1 MTKYQ
6 FYLKL
11 AFLGGS
17 VVTMVT
23 TAILVGC
30 GKDGAI
36 TNVFLG
42 TASAFTAAN
51 VWQILNGMG
60 SKSEDKP
67 VE

>member
-6 FYLKL
+6 LILKL
-11 AFLGGS
+11 AFLAGS

-36 TNVFLG
+36 TNTFLG

-51 VWQILNGMG
+51 VWQILNGRDG
-60 SKSEDKP
+60 SSAG
-67 VE
+67 